1 MKLSTLTLFI
11 FICFLQP
18 LFAQSA
24 ADSLSFEEIESSIR
38 AKKMLFE
45 NNLKLDQLYK
55 YAEKKRDVNTMSRAL
70 YNKMLIRDLR
80 SEDSSYFKNSA
91 FIDTL
96 LRSKESSAK
105 LKAIM
110 HVMQA
115 KRLSIFNYK
124 YLRFKRDRYQTP
136 GLISNYAAFDKKQM
150 DSVVQYHLGQAF
162 LLSAKLKVKKGED
175 LKWLSSS
182 PDVFLFS
189 PGLSDIVFTERIN
202 HLRMIDQRDYA
213 SRDIWKIWVG
223 FSSETFFEKLDSI
236 SGVKDDRNLVLKS
249 YHAWRN
255 SHLKN
260 PEKAAYIGTLVRKY
274 IYQFNQ
280 HDTLVRKQYLKYLES
295 EVASS
300 YDMVRAHTVYQLCLL
315 WNSEGTRYRY
325 SFDQQ
330 YQFLPLKALTLYED
344 NKNLMKRY
352 GLLDKVLKTMCKQI
366 LLKSM
371 ALHTSEKSTTTDS
384 IFVHISYKNTP
395 KIFYRIIKSNV
406 SNYQNNNGLSAAER
420 LLEKPFLREV
430 ALELPL
436 PADHN
441 DHATIFKVNGLE
453 NGHYYLVFSDEAL
466 RPDARGLNFISFS
479 VTDLAAVNTDERVYI
494 LDRNSGLP
502 KENAQVAAY
511 YYKRGLKG
519 ERTSVKEQK
528 QILKVNK
535 EGYVMVNKA
544 LTDQLLV
551 ASPGDTLIHDFGAY
565 DVQLP
570 RNVYN
575 KEDYDNLEEFYETQA
590 VLRVYT
596 DKGIYRPGQT
606 LYFKAI
612 LLTKNPKTG
621 ANALWEQKEPD
632 TTKLYI
638 QDPFG
643 KKVDSLKITFN
654 SYGSYSGSFIIPKT
668 GATGAWKINTKYLRY
683 SDDGNFQVE
692 EYKRPSY
699 ELSLEQPKK
708 TLKPGDAFSWK
719 VGAKSF
725 SGASLNNIPIH
736 YTVIR
741 SGRSVVPSGSLKSYR
756 PPNENVSILDTT
768 VHANERGEIE
778 IAVADSSLKKRQHPT
793 DQAWNYTY
801 QLKAEAVEATGEKVE
816 LSGSV
821 NVSTRPY
828 RINTGVKNVY
838 DRQNLSDVT
847 LSVLSELEGI
857 VPKKVK
863 ISIYRT
869 GKVKHYVQSAERTDQ
884 DLYSKEQLDAWFPG
898 RLQVVNQTQPKV
910 LIFETMLNTADVKK
924 FSLPKDRLGS
934 GDYELTAEC
943 IDKDQRDTLTGQST
957 YSFKVFDTGNGTVP
971 DTEFSYLAFNQVK
984 PGDEVRYYTAAS
996 NAAYCIYQLHYYS
1009 HKKDGLQVV
1018 KVYKELRQ
1026 AEGLQE
1032 FVFTVPADAVE
1043 KLLLTKVYVHQSEI
1057 YEKEETL
1064 YVIKSKTEEPEII
1077 IERYRK
1083 IMAPGARET
1092 FSLSIKAKNEQVA
1105 AELMTTLYD
1114 ASLDKLKKHSW
1125 SKPAEAHFGG
1135 YISTS
1140 WPHRLNSEASA
1151 SLNFYRKREVVIS
1164 TPVGD
1169 GPPQGFGSIE
1179 GDALAGRMAGLSMA
1193 NTQGL
1198 NEVVVVGYGIEQKK
1212 SLVGSV
1218 VQIRGNASLSAYSQ
1232 PLIILDGV
1240 IFQGDLNS
1248 LQAASLSEVMVLKG
1262 AEASAL
1268 YGSRAANGVLIISTN
1283 GPIKLPGDQNEPV
1296 VKIRKDFKETAFFF
1310 PNVYAGKD
1318 GRYTF
1323 SFTMPETATSWN
1335 WKMLAH
1341 TKSALFA
1348 YAEHKLTTQLSL
1360 MVQPNMPR
1368 LLYQGDEI
1376 NLQSRISN
1384 LDTLALE
1391 GKVRLKIED
1400 VVTGEDLTAKLVAIR
1415 ENEFKAGKKLTTNS
1429 SFLIKVPKEQL
1440 NPLKIVVS
1448 AISGSYSD
1456 AEEHVIPVL
1465 GTKVFVRDNR
1475 PLRWT
1480 KESDTVLKAAALPA
1494 DAKFYG
1500 LALSIQPKPQAALM
1514 NSLPSLANYSFDCAE
1529 QSFNKLLAQVTALQL
1544 MQTDSLVRKSWSKAM
1559 KTKAMEDKNMPAPK
1573 RGEQLPDELATLSM
1587 PWLNLDTKNRTQQE
1601 QLIKLLDT
1609 VASKAAIN
1617 KHLEKLY
1624 QLQNKDGGLAW
1635 FDGGQSNAYISNYVL
1650 AGFGKIWGGSWRKDI
1665 DSHLPEFIKKLV
1677 EYADVEFNKPKQQA
1691 GLHRYILPDDLFYAY
1706 GRSFWLNNPNET
1718 KIDQLVE
1725 TKIRTQLSEKWKHND
1740 QSRLSQQAML
1750 IITTMRYFSPLDK
1763 EYNQALKQLESI
1775 RQLAIEDTWNGIRW
1789 KDIAD
1794 ADDISSSAEE
1804 TIALIAEAFDESKLP
1819 AHVAIAKHVH
1829 AGLVKWLLQAKSE
1842 HSWQTTKATAAA
1854 IDLLKREKG
1863 SVVAAPQSLST
1874 KIDDKQ
1880 LLVSDDMLSGSPF
1893 QFVRMAVQPAS
1904 LTFQK
1909 QDGQPAMSQ
1918 VSYYYFTNPDQLEGL
1933 NKAVSLRKKLYRFV
1947 ASVKENKPSANTED
1961 QWKEIEPGTSLE
1973 IGERIKVVLS
1983 VQTAKELRF
1992 IYIDDKRS
2000 AAFEPK
2006 DKLSGRQF
2014 QDGVSYYRSIRD
2026 AGMQIFTEFIPS
2038 GKSDISYELTVAREG
2053 IFEKGAAVL
2062 QAMYQP
2068 AVTAYS
2074 NSGKVIVTK
2083 Q

>member
-1 MKLSTLTLFI
+1 VLPYGT
-11 FICFLQP
+11 
-18 LFAQSA
+18 
-24 ADSLSFEEIESSIR
+24 
-38 AKKMLFE
+38 
-45 NNLKLDQLYK
+45 
-55 YAEKKRDVNTMSRAL
+55 
-70 YNKMLIRDLR
+70 
-80 SEDSSYFKNSA
+80 
-91 FIDTL
+91 
-96 LRSKESSAK
+96 
-105 LKAIM
+105 
-110 HVMQA
+110 
-115 KRLSIFNYK
+115 
-124 YLRFKRDRYQTP
+124 
-136 GLISNYAAFDKKQM
+136 
-150 DSVVQYHLGQAF
+150 
-162 LLSAKLKVKKGED
+162 
-175 LKWLSSS
+175 
-182 PDVFLFS
+182 
-189 PGLSDIVFTERIN
+189 
-202 HLRMIDQRDYA
+202 
-213 SRDIWKIWVG
+213 
-223 FSSETFFEKLDSI
+223 
-236 SGVKDDRNLVLKS
+236 LKS
-249 YHAWRN
+249 Y
-255 SHLKN
+255 
-260 PEKAAYIGTLVRKY
+260 
-274 IYQFNQ
+274 
-280 HDTLVRKQYLKYLES
+280 
-295 EVASS
+295 
-300 YDMVRAHTVYQLCLL
+300 
-315 WNSEGTRYRY
+315 
-325 SFDQQ
+325 
-330 YQFLPLKALTLYED
+330 LP
-344 NKNLMKRY
+344 
-352 GLLDKVLKTMCKQI
+352 
-366 LLKSM
+366 
-371 ALHTSEKSTTTDS
+371 
-384 IFVHISYKNTP
+384 
-395 KIFYRIIKSNV
+395 
-406 SNYQNNNGLSAAER
+406 
-420 LLEKPFLREV
+420 
-430 ALELPL
+430 
-436 PADHN
+436 
-441 DHATIFKVNGLE
+441 
-453 NGHYYLVFSDEAL
+453 
-466 RPDARGLNFISFS
+466 
-479 VTDLAAVNTDERVYI
+479 
-494 LDRNSGLP
+494 
-502 KENAQVAAY
+502 
-511 YYKRGLKG
+511 
-519 ERTSVKEQK
+519 
-528 QILKVNK
+528 
-535 EGYVMVNKA
+535 
-544 LTDQLLV
+544 
-551 ASPGDTLIHDFGAY
+551 PG
-565 DVQLP
+565 
-570 RNVYN
+570 
-575 KEDYDNLEEFYETQA
+575 
-590 VLRVYT
+590 
-596 DKGIYRPGQT
+596 
-606 LYFKAI
+606 
-612 LLTKNPKTG
+612 
-621 ANALWEQKEPD
+621 
-632 TTKLYI
+632 
-638 QDPFG
+638 
-643 KKVDSLKITFN
+643 
-654 SYGSYSGSFIIPKT
+654 
-668 GATGAWKINTKYLRY
+668 
-683 SDDGNFQVE
+683 
-692 EYKRPSY
+692 
-699 ELSLEQPKK
+699 
-708 TLKPGDAFSWK
+708 
-719 VGAKSF
+719 
-725 SGASLNNIPIH
+725 
-736 YTVIR
+736 
-741 SGRSVVPSGSLKSYR
+741 
-756 PPNENVSILDTT
+756 ENVTLLDTT
-768 VHANERGEIE
+768 VYANERGEIE
-778 IAVADSSLKKRQHPT
+778 IAVVDSILRKRQHPT
-793 DQAWNYTY
+793 DQAWNYNY

-821 NVSTRPY
+821 SVSTRPY
-828 RINTGVKNVY
+828 RINLGIKKVY

-857 VPKKVK
+857 VSKKVK

-869 GKVKHYVQSAERTDQ
+869 ENSKPYVQPAERTDQ

-898 RLQVVNQTQPKV
+898 RVAVLSQPLPKV
-910 LIFETMLNTADVKK
+910 LVFETMVNTADIKK
-924 FSLPKDRLGS
+924 ISLPKDKLSS
-934 GDYELTAEC
+934 GNYELIAEC
-943 IDKDQRDTLTGQST
+943 IEKDQRDTISGHAT
-957 YSFKVFDTGNGTVP
+957 YAFKVFDTGSRTVP

-984 PGDEVRYYTAAS
+984 PGDEVKYYTAAS
-996 NAAYCIYQLHYYS
+996 NPAYAIYQLHYYS

-1018 KVYKELRQ
+1018 KMYKEVRQ

-1032 FVFTVPADAVE
+1032 FVFKVPADAVE
-1043 KLLLTKVYVHQSEI
+1043 KLLLTKVYI
-1057 YEKEETL
+1057 YKNKIYKKEETL
-1064 YVIKSKTEEPEII
+1064 YITKSKAEEPEII

-1083 IMAPGARET
+1083 IMAPGAKET
-1092 FSLSIKAKNEQVA
+1092 FSVSVKAKNEQVA

-1114 ASLDKLKKHSW
+1114 ASLDKLKNHSW
-1125 SKPAEAHFGG
+1125 KKPAEAYFDG
-1135 YISTS
+1135 YLRTS
-1140 WPHRLNSEASA
+1140 WPYQLSSTTNA
-1151 SLNFYRKREVVIS
+1151 SLNFHRKRELVIP
-1164 TPVGD
+1164 TPVG
-1169 GPPQGFGSIE
+1169 E
-1179 GDALAGRMAGLSMA
+1179 GDPYNDFMSMESALGGRVAGLSMA

-1198 NEVVVVGYGIEQKK
+1198 NEVVVVGYGTQRKQMTT
-1212 SLVGSV
+1212 GSV
-1218 VQIRGNASLSAYSQ
+1218 VQIRGTASLSDYNQ
-1232 PLIILDGV
+1232 PLIIVDGV
-1240 IFQGDLNS
+1240 VFQGDLNS
-1248 LQAASLSEVMVLKG
+1248 MQPSSLSEIMVLKG

-1268 YGSRAANGVLIISTN
+1268 YGSRAANGVLIISTS

-1494 DAKFYG
+1494 VAKFYG

-1635 FDGGQSNAYISNYVL
+1635 FDGGQSNTYISNYVL

-1665 DSHLPEFIKKLV
+1665 DSRLPEFIKKLV

-1691 GLHRYILPDDLFYAY
+1691 GLHRYILPDNLFYAY

-1863 SVVAAPQSLST
+1863 SVVAAPQSVST

-1973 IGERIKVVLS
+1973 IGERIKVVLT